1 MNRNWYAVYTRPQAE
16 KKVSA
21 LLNKRKIENYLPLN
35 RIYLGQGSRRKLVQ
49 EPLFPTFVFVYL
61 SEAELLEIRRI
72 SDILN
77 FVYWLGKPAVIKEQ
91 EIENIAHFTN
101 QYFNIL
107 VEKTPVHSGGMIRIS
122 HEPSLKVDGEVMT
135 VKNTRVRL
143 TLPSLGFAITAE
155 SQTEAVE
162 ALRFKKEGPAVF
174 N

>member
-1 MNRNWYAVYTRPQAE
+1 MNRNWYAVYTKPQAE

-21 LLNKRKIENYLPLN
+21 LLSKRKIENYLPLN
-35 RIYLGQGSRRKLVQ
+35 RVYQGYGNRRKLVY
-49 EPLFPTFVFVYL
+49 EPLFPTFVFVYVT
-61 SEAELLEIRRI
+61 EAELQEVRRI
-72 SDILN
+72 NEVLN

-101 QYFNIL
+101 QYFNIQT
-107 VEKTPVHSGGMIRIS
+107 EKTPVHSGGMIRIS
-122 HEPSLKVDGEVMT
+122 HEPSLKMEGEVMS

-143 TLPSLGFAITAE
+143 TLPSLGFAVMAE